1 VVVQLSGSEQ
11 LELLSAATGRAEP
24 SQRASAP
31 VKIFHLF
38 LFLRLADSI
47 QTVEKK
53 KRVRNRQKKNKKN
66 KKKGPHPLGAAAF
79 SCSRGLVVCCNV
91 DSPLERISSS
101 SSPFVPTSRFFQQ
114 VLLLLLIYIQ

>member
-53 KRVRNRQKKNKKN
+53 KRVRNRQKKIKKI

-79 SCSRGLVVCCNV
+79 SCSGSCR
-91 DSPLERISSS
+91 
-101 SSPFVPTSRFFQQ
+101 
-114 VLLLLLIYIQ
+114 LLQC

>member
-53 KRVRNRQKKNKKN
+53 KRVRNRQKKIKKN
-66 KKKGPHPLGAAAF
+66 KNKVLTLLGLLHSLVRGVLSFAAMLTLL
-79 SCSRGLVVCCNV
+79 SR
-91 DSPLERISSS
+91 E
-101 SSPFVPTSRFFQQ
+101 F
-114 VLLLLLIYIQ
+114 LLLLLLLFPLQGSSSRSSSCC